1 MLNLSNQEFLN
12 TLQIKSKAPSI
23 FTPTPSPTVS
33 DKFTHIPTNQVIE
46 DMDKLGF
53 GVVDVKEV
61 KARKGIGFQK
71 HLIVFRNPD
80 LFISGQDGDDVY
92 PQILVSNSHDGKNAF
107 TFKCAIF
114 RMVCENGLV
123 VSTEDFADIKIRHM
137 GYTFEAL
144 QEKINNIVT
153 QLPLTVD
160 SMNKMK
166 QVQLSEEQTFDFTRK
181 ALTTRFTEDELENIS
196 IDFDKLLEP
205 TRKEDEGNGLWEVF
219 NRIQEKIIEGD
230 FQYGVGLKIRKAR
243 KIKNFQQDIKVN
255 SKLWEL
261 AESFM

>member
-1 MLNLSNQEFLN
+1 
-12 TLQIKSKAPSI
+12 
-23 FTPTPSPTVS
+23 
-33 DKFTHIPTNQVIE
+33 
-46 DMDKLGF
+46 
-53 GVVDVKEV
+53 
-61 KARKGIGFQK
+61 
-71 HLIVFRNPD
+71 
-80 LFISGQDGDDVY
+80 
-92 PQILVSNSHDGKNAF
+92 
-107 TFKCAIF
+107 
-114 RMVCENGLV
+114 
-123 VSTEDFADIKIRHM
+123 
-137 GYTFEAL
+137 
-144 QEKINNIVT
+144 
-153 QLPLTVD
+153 
-160 SMNKMK
+160 
-166 QVQLSEEQTFDFTRK
+166 LSEEQTFDFTRK